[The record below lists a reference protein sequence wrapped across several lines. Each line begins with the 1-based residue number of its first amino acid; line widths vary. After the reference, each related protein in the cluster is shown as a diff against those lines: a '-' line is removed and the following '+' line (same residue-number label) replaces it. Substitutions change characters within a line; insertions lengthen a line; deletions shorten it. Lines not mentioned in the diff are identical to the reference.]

1 MTYLLD
7 TNTCINYLNGRS
19 ATIRQKL
26 ESLLPHDIF
35 LCSIVKAELFYG
47 AAKSAKPEKNLEKM
61 NQFAVRFASLP
72 FDDEA
77 AEAYGRIRARLER
90 MGTPIGPNDMM
101 IAAIGISNMI
111 TVVTHNTREFSRV
124 EGLMLEDWEA

>member
-19 ATIRQKL
+19 EKIRQKL
-26 ESLLPHDIF
+26 EALLPEDIV

-47 AAKSAKPEKNLEKM
+47 AAKSAKPDKNLEKI
-61 NQFAVRFASLP
+61 NQFAVRFVSLS

-90 MGTPIGPNDMM
+90 IGALIGPNDLML
-101 IAAIGISNMI
+101 AAIGISNVATI
-111 TVVTHNTREFSRV
+111 VTHNTRELSRV